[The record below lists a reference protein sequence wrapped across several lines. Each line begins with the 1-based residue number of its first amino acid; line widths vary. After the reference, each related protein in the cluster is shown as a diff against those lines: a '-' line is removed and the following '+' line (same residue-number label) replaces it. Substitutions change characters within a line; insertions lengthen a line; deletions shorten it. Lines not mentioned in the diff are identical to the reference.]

1 MSRRREQ
8 LEGTGLAESA
18 VVLAGEPGA
27 ALLQDARPAL
37 CRGSSWNELDQFTLP
52 TDILQGS
59 LFQDD
64 SGS

>member
-8 LEGTGLAESA
+8 LEGTGLAQSA

-27 ALLQDARPAL
+27 ALLQDVMPAL
-37 CRGSSWNELDQFTLP
+37 RRGSSWNEPDRFTLP
-52 TDILQGS
+52 TAISQGS
-59 LFQDD
+59 LFQDR

>member
-8 LEGTGLAESA
+8 LEGTGLAQSA

-27 ALLQDARPAL
+27 ALLQDIMPAL
-37 CRGSSWNELDQFTLP
+37 CRGSNWNELDRFTLP
-52 TDILQGS
+52 TDISQGS
-59 LFQDD
+59 LFWDR